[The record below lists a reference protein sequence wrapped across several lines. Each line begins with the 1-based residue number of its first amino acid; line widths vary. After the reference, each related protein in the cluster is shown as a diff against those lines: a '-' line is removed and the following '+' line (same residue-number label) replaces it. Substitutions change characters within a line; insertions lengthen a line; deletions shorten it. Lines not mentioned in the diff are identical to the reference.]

1 MKVITD
7 DYSWNNMNKFDDKQI
22 EPNHDYSEVELDI
35 KKKIYMIK
43 HIRKRI

>member
-7 DYSWNNMNKFDDKQI
+7 ASSWNTMQTLDDKQI

-43 HIRKRI
+43 HSKKRI